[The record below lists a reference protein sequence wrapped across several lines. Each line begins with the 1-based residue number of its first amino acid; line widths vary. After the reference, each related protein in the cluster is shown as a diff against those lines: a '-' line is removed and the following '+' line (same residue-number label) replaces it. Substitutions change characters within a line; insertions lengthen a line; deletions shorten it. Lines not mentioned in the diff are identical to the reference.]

1 MAEFAFGGGARTEE
15 RPSCPEADEFFS
27 AVQMLCVLSRALV
40 LSYNALDKQHQG
52 QGQGQGQQEEGE
64 GVTFGSLLAA
74 LPPGTTS
81 DVANSLLESLEHC
94 AALWRKRFDSV
105 HFSKVTQGLGG
116 LDLDGKGKSGSGG
129 GGSSR
134 GGGRAGAAGSR
145 AVKPRDTLFSSTT
158 SYLSQDR
165 PAVPCRSVF
174 EALNLQQQQQ
184 QESVEATFRRLF
196 SVA

>member
-1 MAEFAFGGGARTEE
+1 M
-15 RPSCPEADEFFS
+15 
-27 AVQMLCVLSRALV
+27 
-40 LSYNALDKQHQG
+40 
-52 QGQGQGQQEEGE
+52 
-64 GVTFGSLLAA
+64 TFGSLLAA

-116 LDLDGKGKSGSGG
+116 TALDGGKGKSKSGSSG
-129 GGSSR
+129 GGSSSSR
-134 GGGRAGAAGSR
+134 SGGGGRAGAAGSR
-145 AVKPRDTLFSSTT
+145 AVKPRDTLFSST
-158 SYLSQDR
+158 SAYLSQDR
-165 PAVPCRSVF
+165 PAVPCRAVF
-174 EALNLQQQQQ
+174 EALNLQQQ